1 MNKLKE
7 KLTANMRTVQ
17 RTGSPAAGGV
27 VGSER
32 EAPVEASPAARPRQA
47 ARRPRASA
55 SAAAT
60 GFETPPDS
68 TALFPS
74 RVWPD

>member
-17 RTGSPAAGGV
+17 RTGSPAADGV

-32 EAPVEASPAARPRQA
+32 AAPVEASPAARPRQA
-47 ARRPRASA
+47 ARRPRA